1 MLIRLGIALFIVAIG
16 FGAYIFGTRW
26 QVSRVSRQQY
36 GAEILLGLRT
46 GIPAIIYFWSE
57 SCVPCKAI
65 QSPAVK
71 EISAKLGPKGLQVI
85 EINALQNPEIADAW
99 GVLGLPTTFIVD
111 AAGQPRHVNHGVAR
125 AEQLE
130 RQLAALN

>member
-1 MLIRLGIALFIVAIG
+1 
-16 FGAYIFGTRW
+16 
-26 QVSRVSRQQY
+26 VSRVSRRQY
-36 GAEILLGLRT
+36 GTEILAGLRA

-57 SCVPCKAI
+57 SCAPCKAV
-65 QSPAVK
+65 QSPAVR
-71 EISAKLGPKGLQVI
+71 EISAKLGPKNLQVI

-111 AAGQPRHVNHGVAR
+111 ATGQPRHVNHGVAR

-130 RQLAALN
+130 RQLAVLG